1 MSHTLS
7 DQEKSLLSSFHD
19 GEATP
24 REAAQARQL
33 LERSPEAESWLQD
46 ARAVRNMSVES
57 AMRTPLPPLSGKLT
71 GSAIVKAAGAGGAGG
86 GSFFAVARSPFGLAG
101 AAALLLAGAVWTYG
115 ELKNPAPF
123 ESGRQTAIAAA
134 TPETNHSQVLA
145 TAEISPQPDANP
157 VTIPPITARDLAG
170 FALDGALPINTE
182 RTRFVGMGSNQA
194 ETTAAVRE
202 IEEGMR
208 ELEPLQARALDSL
221 AELLRSSVIRLQG
234 NGLAVRSDLPDLRLA
249 VIERL
254 RDADLSGTA
263 RKELNTAR
271 RKAQEN
277 RAQVLT
283 SLEVGMKRMETGLL
297 AAGETPYVL
306 IESNET
312 IESPAGDRTGRTVVE
327 MIGTRNRVIT
337 LNPQAIRI
345 TDPNPSLQVSLATA
359 TPRRNRPAATAEA
372 GASGRAAAVSAGT
385 STGTG
390 TAETSASGSDW
401 QSVAAEPFMQSI
413 TINLFSSTG
422 MSVVISDEADTTW
435 QWETLYIRSD
445 IYPLSARINA
455 LTERLNQQMNRI
467 ANDRTKPPE
476 VRAWEMVR
484 KQNIYT
490 RQLRQLLDSA
500 NGSVQQDVPNPI
512 PSDSAK
518 KKADDILKDAAEHDA
533 LPDREPLEST
543 CMPWEDC
550 TGVG

>member
-7 DQEKSLLSSFHD
+7 DQEKSLLSAFHD

-33 LERSPEAESWLQD
+33 LERSPEATSWLQD
-46 ARAVRNMSVES
+46 ARAVRNMSVET

-71 GSAIVKAAGAGGAGG
+71 GSAIVRAAAGG
-86 GSFFAVARSPFGLAG
+86 GGGGGFFAVARSPLGLAG

-123 ESGRQTAIAAA
+123 ESGRQTEIAAV
-134 TPETNHSQVLA
+134 PEANPPQVLA
-145 TAEISPQPDANP
+145 TADLSPQPGANP
-157 VTIPPITARDLAG
+157 VMIPPITARDLAG
-170 FALDGALPINTE
+170 FALDGALPINAE
-182 RTRFVGMGSNQA
+182 RTRFVGMGSNEA
-194 ETTAAVRE
+194 NVTAAVRE

-208 ELEPLQARALDSL
+208 KLEPLQARALDSL

-254 RDADLSGTA
+254 RQSPLSGTA
-263 RKELNTAR
+263 RTELNTAR

-277 RAQVLT
+277 RTKVLS
-283 SLEVGMKRMETGLL
+283 SLEAEMKRMEAGLL
-297 AAGETPYVL
+297 AAGETPYVF
-306 IESNET
+306 IESSRTVEN
-312 IESPAGDRTGRTVVE
+312 PAGDRSERTVTE
-327 MIGTRNRVIT
+327 MIGPRNRVIA

-345 TDPNPSLQVSLATA
+345 TDPNPSLKVSLATA
-359 TPRRNRPAATAEA
+359 PPRRNR
-372 GASGRAAAVSAGT
+372 AAAAPDAGDSRRTAALSAAA
-385 STGTG
+385 SSDAR

-401 QSVAAEPFMQSI
+401 QLVATEPFMQSI
-413 TINLFSSTG
+413 TINLFSNTG

-435 QWETLYIRSD
+435 QWETLYVRSD

-455 LTERLNQQMNRI
+455 LTERLNRQMTRI

-490 RQLRQLLDSA
+490 RQLQQLLDSA
-500 NGSVQQDVPNPI
+500 NGSARPQVPNPL
-512 PSDSAK
+512 PSDSTK
-518 KKADDILKDAAEHDA
+518 EKADDILKDAAEHDA
-533 LPDREPLEST
+533 APDKEPLEST

>member
-1 MSHTLS
+1 MSHILS
-7 DQEKSLLSSFHD
+7 DQEKSLLSAFHD

-33 LERSPEAESWLQD
+33 LERSPEAKSWLQD
-46 ARAVRNMSVES
+46 ARAVRHMSVES

-71 GSAIVKAAGAGGAGG
+71 GSAIVKAAAGAGGAGG
-86 GSFFAVARSPFGLAG
+86 GSFFAVARSPLGLAG

-123 ESGRQTAIAAA
+123 ESGRQTEIAAA
-134 TPETNHSQVLA
+134 MPETNHSQVLA
-145 TAEISPQPDANP
+145 TADLSPQPDANP

-170 FALDGALPINTE
+170 FALDGALPINAE

-208 ELEPLQARALDSL
+208 ELEPLQVRALDSL

-254 RDADLSGTA
+254 RDADLSGAA

-277 RAQVLT
+277 RGEVLT
-283 SLEVGMKRMETGLL
+283 SLEIGMKRMEAGLL

-327 MIGTRNRVIT
+327 FIGTRNRVIT

-345 TDPNPSLQVSLATA
+345 TDPNPSLRVSLATA
-359 TPRRNRPAATAEA
+359 TPRRNRPAAAAEA
-372 GASGRAAAVSAGT
+372 GVSPRTTSAVT

-401 QSVAAEPFMQSI
+401 QSVAVEPFMQSI

-500 NGSVQQDVPNPI
+500 NGSDQEEAPNLSPI
-512 PSDSAK
+512 DSTK
-518 KKADDILKDAAEHDA
+518 GTADDILKDAAEHDA
-533 LPDREPLEST
+533 LPDRESLEST